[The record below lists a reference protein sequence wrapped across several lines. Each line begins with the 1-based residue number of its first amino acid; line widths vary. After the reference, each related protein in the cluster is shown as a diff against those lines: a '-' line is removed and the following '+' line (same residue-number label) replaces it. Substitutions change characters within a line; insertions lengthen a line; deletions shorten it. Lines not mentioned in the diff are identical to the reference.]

1 MSVNCSYAATSRSTL
16 TSRYHNEA
24 TASRAVQEQNPD
36 GFSWMNLWQTTC
48 RTTCHLNR
56 CFLLFFL
63 GFCLLIDRGS
73 RRMAREREWMTFQQM
88 FMAVLKAH
96 HQKQRE
102 VGGIKAPHH
111 LDMKS
116 LKLEYLH
123 NTMNPYIHPYIH
135 LLPLFQCWVVV
146 AGGSAGMF
154 QTSYSP
160 ATLPSFS
167 WGIQRHS
174 QAWWDR
180 YVIPPASSGSTQG
193 SHRSCPFNSKGRHP
207 GGILIR
213 CPVYLSWLLSTQRSS
228 SSSYTPPYN
237 QHY

>member
-1 MSVNCSYAATSRSTL
+1 MLAMYMSVNCSYAATSRSTL

-102 VGGIKAPHH
+102 VGGIKAP
-111 LDMKS
+111 
-116 LKLEYLH
+116 
-123 NTMNPYIHPYIH
+123 I
-135 LLPLFQCWVVV
+135 
-146 AGGSAGMF
+146 
-154 QTSYSP
+154 
-160 ATLPSFS
+160 
-167 WGIQRHS
+167 
-174 QAWWDR
+174 
-180 YVIPPASSGSTQG
+180 
-193 SHRSCPFNSKGRHP
+193 
-207 GGILIR
+207 ILIWKAWSLNT
-213 CPVYLSWLLSTQRSS
+213 CTILWIHTFIHISIYFHFSS
-228 SSSYTPPYN
+228 VGLW
-237 QHY
+237 